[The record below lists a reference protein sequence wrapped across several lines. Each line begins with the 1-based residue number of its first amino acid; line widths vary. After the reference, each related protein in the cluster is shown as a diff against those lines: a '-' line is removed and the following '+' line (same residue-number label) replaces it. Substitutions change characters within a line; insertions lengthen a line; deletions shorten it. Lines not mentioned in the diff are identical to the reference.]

1 MNRFKPYF
9 YYVRPY
15 LGAFYLAMA
24 CAIIYG
30 LASGFGIS
38 FVLERSLPKLFAEDA
53 TRLGLNQL
61 ILIASLIPLA
71 FLIRGL
77 SGFFNTF
84 LINFVGLHVLRD
96 LRHEL
101 FHRLQLLQISFF
113 RKNPTGELLSRLSA
127 DTQLV
132 QQVLTTVANDF
143 IKQPAVLL
151 FAVGFLIYSSIRDQE
166 MLFVLAAL
174 AVVPV
179 CVLPVRFLGRRLLK
193 RAREQQD
200 QLGNLTG
207 IMAENLSGALEIRAF
222 GLEEQQESKFRRKLD
237 NVLRLQLKVVKY
249 TFSVAPSIEVVTSFG
264 VALAF
269 VFAYQNG
276 VSLESFVTIM
286 PVLYFSYDAIKKIGN
301 IHNHIQAGTG
311 AFSRLEEIFE
321 EPITIR
327 DPDNPQPLG
336 DVEGSV
342 HWEKVHFQYADEPVL
357 KNISIHIPARTTV
370 AIVGPSGAG
379 KSTFVSL
386 LPRFYDPDSG
396 CIRIDDTPIDA
407 VTLADLRRNIAV
419 VPQDSFL
426 FGDTLENN
434 IRLGRQDATAEEI
447 REAARQAYIHDFIES
462 LPDGYQTLAGE
473 RGSQLSGGQRQ
484 RIALARAFLRNAPIL
499 ILDEATSSLD
509 SESEQKI
516 QAALDSLI
524 QNKTVFIVAHRFST
538 IKSADLILLFDRG
551 EIVARGGLED
561 LMDQPVFKKLYENQ
575 MIR

>member
-9 YYVRPY
+9 RYFRPY
-15 LGAFYLAMA
+15 LPAFYLAMA
-24 CAIIYG
+24 CAVLYG
-30 LASGFGIS
+30 LSSGFGIS

-53 TRLGLNQL
+53 ERLGTIPLL
-61 ILIASLIPLA
+61 LIASLIPLA

-84 LINFVGLHVLRD
+84 LINYVGLHVLRD
-96 LRHEL
+96 MRSDL
-101 FHRLQLLQISFF
+101 FQQLQRLQLAYF
-113 RKNPTGELLSRLSA
+113 RNRPVGELLSRLSA
-127 DTQLV
+127 DTQMV
-132 QQVLTTVANDF
+132 QQVLTTVAND
-143 IKQPAVLL
+143 IVKQPAVLV
-151 FAVGFLIYSSIRDQE
+151 FALGFLIYSSIRDQE
-166 MLFVLAAL
+166 MLFVMAAL

-179 CVLPVRFLGRRLLK
+179 CVLPVRYLGRRLLR

-207 IMAENLSGALEIRAF
+207 IMAENLSGALEVRAF
-222 GLEEQQESKFRRKLD
+222 SLEEQQQSKFRKKLD
-237 NVLRLQLKVVKY
+237 QLLRLQLKVVKY

-269 VFAYQNG
+269 VFAYRAG

-311 AFSRLEEIFE
+311 AFSRLEEIFN
-321 EPITIR
+321 EPVTVR
-327 DPDNPQPLG
+327 EPEQPRALG
-336 DVEGSV
+336 RIEGRVTFENVS
-342 HWEKVHFQYADEPVL
+342 FRYGSEPVL
-357 KNISIHIPARTTV
+357 RNLSLDIPPRTTV

-386 LPRFYDPDSG
+386 LPRFYDPG
-396 CIRIDDTPIDA
+396 AGTIRFDGVPTHE
-407 VTLADLRRNIAV
+407 VTLRELRRNIAV

-434 IRLGRQDATAEEI
+434 IRLGRQDATPDEI
-447 REAARQAYIHDFIES
+447 REAARQAHIHDFIES
-462 LPDGYQTLAGE
+462 LPEDYQTLAGE

-509 SESEQKI
+509 SESEQQI
-516 QAALDSLI
+516 QDALESLI
-524 QNKTVFIVAHRFST
+524 SDKTVFIVAHRFST
-538 IKSADLILLFDRG
+538 IKSADRILLFDRG
-551 EIVARGGLED
+551 RIAADGQLED

-575 MIR
+575 LIR